1 MVPEKIRNVVLVGH
15 GGAGKTSLAEALLHV
30 AGATTR
36 VGRVEDGT
44 TVTDFEPE
52 ETDRQISLNVAV
64 ASCQWKGH
72 KINILD
78 APGYADFTGDALASL
93 RVADMAIFV
102 VSGVDGV
109 EVQTEALWQ
118 AAAERDIPRVVFVNK
133 LDRERSS
140 FSRTLAEL
148 NEAFGKRIAPIQLPI
163 GSEHDLSGLVRV
175 VSSRAFG
182 YDGSLIAS
190 EVDLPDDM
198 VDQVSEAHTT
208 LIEAVVETDDEMMER
223 YFEGE
228 EPSRPEII
236 KAVHEGMLEAEIFP
250 VLCGS
255 AGALIGI
262 DALADFIVEFGPN
275 PLEHVTPPL
284 ISGEL
289 EVSTD
294 GPTAAFVFKTH
305 SDPYVG
311 RISLF
316 RVFSG
321 SISLDDNLEN
331 STRGG
336 GSRMHNLF
344 FMQGKDHHDAPEI
357 VTGDIAAVAKLD
369 TVLAGDTLTS
379 VGSGVKI
386 KPVSFPK
393 PVMEVAIF
401 PKSSQDE
408 DKLSG
413 ALAKIGEEDPT
424 LSIERRAET
433 HETILS
439 GLGDAHLDVTA
450 ARISRK
456 FGVEIDTAVPTVP
469 YRESITATTE
479 AEGKHKKQSGGRGQF
494 GVAFVK
500 FAPLPRGSGYEFVN
514 AIKGG
519 SVPRQFIPA
528 VEKGVQ
534 EALVKGPLAG
544 YPVVDVQATLYDGK
558 YHSVDSDEMSFRMA
572 GIMSFRAAAPKLGAV
587 ILEPI
592 VEATIRVPEE
602 YMGDVIGDLN
612 AKRGRVLGMDS
623 EGRLR
628 VLTAEVPLGEMQRYA
643 VDLRSMTGG
652 RGNFEVEF
660 KRYDEMPNQE
670 AQKVIEAAKRDDS

>member
-1 MVPEKIRNVVLVGH
+1 MVPERIRNVVLVGH
-15 GGAGKTSLAEALLHV
+15 GSSGKTSLAEALLNT

-52 ETDRQISLNVAV
+52 ETERQISLNVAV
-64 ASCQWKGH
+64 ASCEWKGH

-78 APGYADFTGDALASL
+78 TPGYADFTGDALAAL

-109 EVQTEALWQ
+109 EVQTEALWRA
-118 AAAERDIPRVVFVNK
+118 AAAENLPRVVFINK

-140 FSRTLAEL
+140 FGRTLAQLSET
-148 NEAFGKRIAPIQLPI
+148 FGKRIAPIQLPI
-163 GSEHDLSGLVRV
+163 GSEHDLKGIVRV

-182 YDGSLIAS
+182 YEGSAIAS
-190 EVDLPDDM
+190 QIDLPEDM
-198 VDQVSEAHTT
+198 VDTVSAAHTT

-228 EPSRPEII
+228 EPSREQII
-236 KAVHEGMLEAEIFP
+236 ASVHSGMLEGEIFP

-262 DALADFIVEFGPN
+262 DTLADFIVDFGPN
-275 PLEHVTPPL
+275 PLEHATPPME
-284 ISGEL
+284 SGEL
-289 EVSTD
+289 SVSAE
-294 GPTAAFVFKTH
+294 GPASAFVFKTH

-321 SISLDDNLEN
+321 SVKLDDNLEN
-331 STRGG
+331 SARSSNG
-336 GSRMHNLF
+336 RMHNLF
-344 FMQGKDHHDAPEI
+344 FMQGKDHHDAQEV

-369 TVLAGDTLTS
+369 NVLAGDTLVTP
-379 VGSGVKI
+379 GSGIRV
-386 KPVSFPK
+386 KPVEFPN
-393 PVMEVAIF
+393 PVMSVAIF

-413 ALAKIGEEDPT
+413 ALQKIVEEDPT
-424 LSIERRAET
+424 LNVERRPET
-433 HETILS
+433 HETVLS

-450 ARISRK
+450 ARIARK
-456 FGVEIDTAVPTVP
+456 FGVEIDTAIPTVP
-469 YRESITATTE
+469 YRESITATTN

-500 FAPLPRGSGYEFVN
+500 FGPLPRGTGFEFVN
-514 AIKGG
+514 ATKGG

-528 VEKGVQ
+528 VEKGVR
-534 EALVKGPLAG
+534 EALAKGPLAG

-572 GIMSFRAAAPKLGAV
+572 GIMAFRAASANLGAI

-602 YMGDVIGDLN
+602 YMGDVIGDIN

-623 EGRLR
+623 EGHLR
-628 VLTAEVPLGEMQRYA
+628 VVTAEVPLGEMQRYA

-652 RGNFEVEF
+652 RGYFSMEF
-660 KRYDEMPNQE
+660 RRYDEMPHQE
-670 AQKVIEAAKRDDS
+670 AQKVIEAARKEDS

>member
-1 MVPEKIRNVVLVGH
+1 VVPERIRNVVLVGH
-15 GGAGKTSLAEALLHV
+15 GGAGKTSLAEALLNT

-52 ETDRQISLNVAV
+52 EIERQISLNVAV
-64 ASCQWKGH
+64 ASCEWKGH

-78 APGYADFTGDALASL
+78 TPGYADFTGDALAAL

-109 EVQTEALWQ
+109 EVQTEALWR
-118 AAAERDIPRVVFVNK
+118 AAEEENIPRVVFISK

-140 FSRTLAEL
+140 FQRTLTNLTET
-148 NEAFGKRIAPIQLPI
+148 FGKRIAPIQLPI
-163 GSEHDLSGLVRV
+163 GSEQNLTGIVRV
-175 VSSRAFG
+175 VSNRAFG
-182 YDGSLIAS
+182 YDGGALSKEI
-190 EVDLPDDM
+190 DLPDDL
-198 VDQVSEAHTT
+198 VDEVSQSHTT

-228 EPSRPEII
+228 EPSRDQII
-236 KAVHEGMLEAEIFP
+236 SSVHTGMLAGEIFP

-255 AGALIGI
+255 AGSLIGI
-262 DALADFIVEFGPN
+262 DTLADFIVEFGPN
-275 PLEHVTPPL
+275 PLEHAAPPME
-284 ISGEL
+284 SGEL
-289 EVSTD
+289 SVSAD
-294 GPTAAFVFKTH
+294 GSVAAYVFKTH

-321 SISLDDNLEN
+321 SVKVDDNLEN
-331 STRGG
+331 ATRSGTG
-336 GSRMHNLF
+336 RMHNLF
-344 FMQGKDHHDAPEI
+344 FMKGKEHHDAEEV
-357 VTGDIAAVAKLD
+357 VTGDIAAIAKLNN
-369 TVLAGDTLTS
+369 VLAGDTLVTP
-379 VGSGVKI
+379 GSGIRI
-386 KPVSFPK
+386 KPISFPN
-393 PVMEVAIF
+393 PVMSVAIF

-413 ALAKIGEEDPT
+413 ALQKVTEEDPT
-424 LSIERRAET
+424 LAVERRRET
-433 HETILS
+433 HETVLS
-439 GLGDAHLDVTA
+439 GLGDNHLDVTA

-469 YRESITATTE
+469 YRESITATTD

-500 FAPLPRGSGYEFVN
+500 FAPLPRGTGFEFVN
-514 AIKGG
+514 ATKGG

-572 GIMSFRAAAPKLGAV
+572 GIMAFRAAAPKLGAV

-592 VEATIRVPEE
+592 VEARIRVPEE
-602 YMGDVIGDLN
+602 FMGDVIGDLN

-623 EGRLR
+623 EGHLR
-628 VLTAEVPLGEMQRYA
+628 VVTAEVPLGEMQRYA

-652 RGNFEVEF
+652 RGFFEMEF
-660 KRYDEMPNQE
+660 TRYDEMPNQE
-670 AQKVIEAAKRDDS
+670 AQRVINAARKDES

>member
-1 MVPEKIRNVVLVGH
+1 MVPERIRNVVLVGH
-15 GGAGKTSLAEALLHV
+15 GGAGKTSLAEALLNV

-44 TVTDFEPE
+44 TVTDFDPE
-52 ETDRQISLNVAV
+52 EIERQISLNVGV
-64 ASCQWKGH
+64 ASCEWKGH

-78 APGYADFTGDALASL
+78 APGYADFVGDALAAL

-102 VSGVDGV
+102 VSAVDGV
-109 EVQTEALWQ
+109 EVQTEALWR
-118 AAAERDIPRVVFVNK
+118 AATEEKIPRVVFINK

-140 FSRTLAEL
+140 FQRTLADL
-148 NEAFGKRIAPIQLPI
+148 TATFGKRIAPIQLPI
-163 GSEHDLSGLVRV
+163 GSEQNLSGIVRV
-175 VSSRAFG
+175 VSSRAFEYSG
-182 YDGSLIAS
+182 SAIASLI
-190 EVDLPDDM
+190 DLPDDLI
-198 VDQVSEAHTT
+198 DAVSQAHTT

-228 EPSRPEII
+228 EPSRDQII
-236 KAVHEGMLEAEIFP
+236 SAVHAGMLEGEIFP

-255 AGALIGI
+255 AGSSVGI
-262 DALADFIVEFGPN
+262 DFLADFIVEFGPN
-275 PLEHVTPPL
+275 PLEHAAPPME
-284 ISGEL
+284 SGEL
-289 EVSTD
+289 VVSAD
-294 GPTAAFVFKTH
+294 GPATAFVFKTH

-321 SISLDDNLEN
+321 SVKVDDNLEN
-331 STRGG
+331 ATRS
-336 GSRMHNLF
+336 GSGRMHNLF
-344 FMQGKDHHDAPEI
+344 FMQGKDHHDAKEI

-369 TVLAGDTLTS
+369 TVLAGDTLVTP
-379 VGSGVKI
+379 GSGIRI

-393 PVMEVAIF
+393 PVMSVAIF
-401 PKSSQDE
+401 PRSAHDE

-413 ALAKIGEEDPT
+413 ALQKVTEEDPT
-424 LSIERRAET
+424 LAVERRPET
-433 HETILS
+433 HETVLS
-439 GLGDAHLDVTA
+439 GLGDNHIDVTS

-469 YRESITATTE
+469 YRESITATVD

-500 FAPLPRGSGYEFVN
+500 FAPLPHGTGFEFVN
-514 AIKGG
+514 ATKGG

-534 EALVKGPLAG
+534 EALLKGPLAG

-572 GIMSFRAAAPKLGAV
+572 GIMAFRAAAPKLGAV

-592 VEATIRVPEE
+592 VEARIRVPEE
-602 YMGDVIGDLN
+602 FMGDVIGDIN
-612 AKRGRVLGMDS
+612 AKRGRVLGMDA
-623 EGRLR
+623 EGHLR
-628 VLTAEVPLGEMQRYA
+628 VVTAEAPLGEMQRYS

-652 RGNFEVEF
+652 RGFFEMKF
-660 KRYDEMPNQE
+660 TRYEEMPHQE
-670 AQKVIEAAKRDDS
+670 AQKVIDAARQDES

>member
-1 MVPEKIRNVVLVGH
+1 MVPERIRNVVLVGH
-15 GGAGKTSLAEALLHV
+15 GGAGKTSLAEALLNV
-30 AGATTR
+30 TGATTR

-52 ETDRQISLNVAV
+52 ETERQISLNVAV
-64 ASCQWKGH
+64 ASCEWKGH

-78 APGYADFTGDALASL
+78 SPGYADFIGDALAAL

-109 EVQTEALWQ
+109 EVQTEALWR
-118 AAAERDIPRVVFVNK
+118 AAAEENIPRVVFINK

-140 FSRTLAEL
+140 FQRTLAQLTET
-148 NEAFGKRIAPIQLPI
+148 FGKRIAPIQLPI
-163 GSEHDLSGLVRV
+163 GSEQNLTGIVRV

-182 YDGSLIAS
+182 YDGGSVAKQI
-190 EVDLPDDM
+190 DLPEDM
-198 VDQVSEAHTT
+198 VEIVSDAHTT
-208 LIEAVVETDDEMMER
+208 LIEAVVETDDEMMEK

-228 EPSRPEII
+228 EPSREQVIET
-236 KAVHEGMLEAEIFP
+236 VHTGMLEGEIFP
-250 VLCGS
+250 VLCGA
-255 AGALIGI
+255 AGAMIGV
-262 DALADFIVEFGPN
+262 DTLADFIVDFGPN
-275 PLEHVTPPL
+275 PLEHATPPMDE
-284 ISGEL
+284 GEL
-289 EVSTD
+289 EVSAD
-294 GPTAAFVFKTH
+294 GPATAYVFKTH

-321 SISLDDNLEN
+321 SVKHDDNLEN
-331 STRGG
+331 ASRSGTG
-336 GSRMHNLF
+336 RMHNLF
-344 FMQGKDHHDAPEI
+344 FMQGKDHRDAEEV

-369 TVLAGDTLTS
+369 SVLAGDTLVS
-379 VGSGVKI
+379 PGAGLRI
-386 KPVSFPK
+386 KPISFPN
-393 PVMEVAIF
+393 PVMSVAIF

-413 ALAKIGEEDPT
+413 ALQKVVEEDPT
-424 LSIERRAET
+424 LNVERRKET
-433 HETILS
+433 HETVLS
-439 GLGDAHLDVTA
+439 GLGDNHLDVTA

-456 FGVEIDTAVPTVP
+456 FGVEIDTAIPTVP
-469 YRESITATTE
+469 YRESITATTD

-500 FAPLPRGSGYEFVN
+500 FAPLPRGTGFEFVN
-514 AIKGG
+514 ATKGG

-528 VEKGVQ
+528 VEKGVL
-534 EALVKGPLAG
+534 EALTKGPLAG

-572 GIMSFRAAAPKLGAV
+572 GIMAFRAASPKLGAV

-592 VEATIRVPEE
+592 VEARIRVPED
-602 YMGDVIGDLN
+602 YMGDVIGDIN

-623 EGRLR
+623 EGHLR
-628 VLTAEVPLGEMQRYA
+628 VVTAEVPLGEMQRYA

-652 RGNFEVEF
+652 RGFFEMEF
-660 KRYDEMPNQE
+660 TRYDEMPHQE
-670 AQKVIEAAKRDDS
+670 AQKVIDAASKEDS

>member
-1 MVPEKIRNVVLVGH
+1 MVPERIRNVVLVGH

-52 ETDRQISLNVAV
+52 ETERQISLNVAV
-64 ASCQWKGH
+64 ASCEWKGH

-78 APGYADFTGDALASL
+78 APGYADFIGDALAAL

-102 VSGVDGV
+102 VSAVDGV
-109 EVQTEALWQ
+109 EVQTEALWR
-118 AAAERDIPRVVFVNK
+118 AASDEHIPRVVFVNK

-140 FSRTLAEL
+140 FQRTLTQLSET
-148 NEAFGKRIAPIQLPI
+148 FGKRIAPIQLPI
-163 GSEHDLSGLVRV
+163 GSETDLKGLVRV
-175 VSSRAFG
+175 VSNRAFG
-182 YDGSLIAS
+182 YDGGFIAS
-190 EVDLPDDM
+190 QIDLPSELADL
-198 VDQVSEAHTT
+198 VSDAHTT
-208 LIEAVVETDDEMMER
+208 LIEAVVETDDAMMER

-228 EPSRPEII
+228 EPTRDQII
-236 KAVHEGMLEAEIFP
+236 GSVHRGMLEGEIFP

-255 AGALIGI
+255 ASGLIGI
-262 DALADFIVEFGPN
+262 DILADFIVEFGPN
-275 PLEHVTPPL
+275 PLEHSAPPMEE
-284 ISGEL
+284 GQL
-289 EVSTD
+289 EVTAG
-294 GPTAAFVFKTH
+294 GPATAYVFKTH

-321 SISLDDNLEN
+321 SVKVDDNLEN
-331 STRGG
+331 TSRGG
-336 GSRMHNLF
+336 QGRMHNLF
-344 FMQGKDHHDAPEI
+344 FMQGKDHHDARE
-357 VTGDIAAVAKLD
+357 VTTGDIAAVAKLD
-369 TVLAGDTLTS
+369 SLLAGDTLVTP
-379 VGSGVKI
+379 GAGVRI
-386 KPVSFPK
+386 KPVNFPT
-393 PVMEVAIF
+393 PVISLAVF

-413 ALAKIGEEDPT
+413 ALQKMVEEDPT
-424 LSIERRAET
+424 LSVERRPET
-433 HETILS
+433 HETVLS

-450 ARISRK
+450 ARINRK
-456 FGVEIDTAVPTVP
+456 FGVEIDTATPTVP
-469 YRESITATTE
+469 YRESITASTE

-500 FAPLPRGSGYEFVN
+500 FAPLPRGSGFEFIN
-514 AIKGG
+514 ATKGG

-572 GIMSFRAAAPKLGAV
+572 GILAFRAAAPNLGAI

-592 VEATIRVPEE
+592 MEARIRVPEE
-602 YMGDVIGDLN
+602 YMGDVIGDIN

-623 EGRLR
+623 DGHLR
-628 VLTAEVPLGEMQRYA
+628 VVTAEVPLGEMQRYA

-652 RGNFEVEF
+652 RGFFEMKF
-660 KRYDEMPNQE
+660 TRYDEMPNQE
-670 AQKVIEAAKRDDS
+670 ARKVIDAAREDES

>member
-1 MVPEKIRNVVLVGH
+1 MVPERIRNVVLVGH
-15 GGAGKTSLAEALLHV
+15 GGAGKTSLAEALLNV
-30 AGATTR
+30 TGATTR

-52 ETDRQISLNVAV
+52 ETERHISLNVAV
-64 ASCQWKGH
+64 ASCEWKGH

-78 APGYADFTGDALASL
+78 APGYADFTGDALAAL

-109 EVQTEALWQ
+109 EVQTEALWR
-118 AAAERDIPRVVFVNK
+118 AAAEENLPRVVFINK
-133 LDRERSS
+133 LDRERAS
-140 FSRTLAEL
+140 FQRTLDEL
-148 NEAFGKRIAPIQLPI
+148 TETFGKRIAPIQLPI
-163 GSEHDLSGLVRV
+163 GSEQNLKGLVRV
-175 VSSRAFG
+175 VSNRAFG
-182 YDGSLIAS
+182 YDGGSIAK
-190 EVDLPDDM
+190 EIDVPADM
-198 VDQVSEAHTT
+198 ADVVSETHTT

-228 EPSRPEII
+228 EPSREQII
-236 KAVHEGMLEAEIFP
+236 ESIHSGMLEGEIFP

-262 DALADFIVEFGPN
+262 DTLADFIVEFGPN
-275 PLEHVTPPL
+275 PLEHAAP
-284 ISGEL
+284 SMDEGEL
-289 EVSTD
+289 TVSAE
-294 GPTAAFVFKTH
+294 GPATAFVFKTH

-321 SISLDDNLEN
+321 TINLDDNLDN
-331 STRGG
+331 ATRGG
-336 GSRMHNLF
+336 SGRMHNLF
-344 FMQGKDHHDAPEI
+344 FMQGKDHRDAKEV

-369 TVLAGDTLTS
+369 SVLAGDTLVS
-379 VGSGVKI
+379 PGSKLRI
-386 KPVSFPK
+386 KPVRFPN
-393 PVMEVAIF
+393 PVMSVAIF

-413 ALAKIGEEDPT
+413 ALQKIVEEDPT
-424 LSIERRAET
+424 LLVERRPET
-433 HETILS
+433 NETVLS
-439 GLGDAHLDVTA
+439 GLGDTHIDVTA
-450 ARISRK
+450 ARIARK
-456 FGVEIDTAVPTVP
+456 FGVEIDTATPTVP
-469 YRESITATTE
+469 YRESITGTTE

-500 FAPLPRGSGYEFVN
+500 FAPLPRGTGFEFVD

-534 EALVKGPLAG
+534 EALEKGPLAG

-572 GIMSFRAAAPKLGAV
+572 GILAFRAAAPKLGAV

-592 VEATIRVPEE
+592 VEARIRVPEE
-602 YMGDVIGDLN
+602 YMGDVIGDIN
-612 AKRGRVLGMDS
+612 SKRGRVLGMDS
-623 EGRLR
+623 EGHLR
-628 VLTAEVPLGEMQRYA
+628 VVTAEVPLGEMQRYA

-652 RGNFEVEF
+652 RGFFEMEF
-660 KRYDEMPNQE
+660 KRYEEMPHQE
-670 AQKVIEAAKRDDS
+670 AQKVIEAARTEES

>member
-1 MVPEKIRNVVLVGH
+1 MVPERIRNVVLVGH
-15 GGAGKTSLAEALLHV
+15 GGAGKTSLAEALLNT

-52 ETDRQISLNVAV
+52 EIERQISLSVAV
-64 ASCQWKGH
+64 ASCEWKGH

-78 APGYADFTGDALASL
+78 TPGYADFTGDALAAL

-109 EVQTEALWQ
+109 EVQTEALWR
-118 AAAERDIPRVVFVNK
+118 AAAEENIPRVVFISK

-140 FSRTLAEL
+140 FQRTLTEL
-148 NEAFGKRIAPIQLPI
+148 TEIFGKRIAPIQLPI
-163 GSEHDLSGLVRV
+163 GSEQNLTGIVRV

-182 YDGSLIAS
+182 YDGGAIAQ
-190 EVDLPDDM
+190 EIDLPDNLLDE
-198 VDQVSEAHTT
+198 VSQAHTT

-228 EPSRPEII
+228 EPSRDQII
-236 KAVHEGMLEAEIFP
+236 SSVHTGMLEGEIFP

-255 AGALIGI
+255 AGSLIGI
-262 DALADFIVEFGPN
+262 DILADFIVEFGPN
-275 PLEHVTPPL
+275 PLEHAAPPME
-284 ISGEL
+284 SGEL
-289 EVSTD
+289 AVSTD
-294 GPTAAFVFKTH
+294 GPATAYVFKTH

-321 SISLDDNLEN
+321 SVKVDDNLEN
-331 STRGG
+331 ATRSGNG
-336 GSRMHNLF
+336 RMHNLF
-344 FMQGKDHHDAPEI
+344 FMKGKDHHDAKEV
-357 VTGDIAAVAKLD
+357 VTGDIAAIAKLNN
-369 TVLAGDTLTS
+369 VLAGDTLVTP
-379 VGSGVKI
+379 GSGICI
-386 KPVSFPK
+386 KPISFPT
-393 PVMEVAIF
+393 PVMSVAIF

-413 ALAKIGEEDPT
+413 ALQKVIEEDPT
-424 LSIERRAET
+424 LAVERRRET
-433 HETILS
+433 HETVLS
-439 GLGDAHLDVTA
+439 GLGDNHLDVTA

-469 YRESITATTE
+469 YRESITATTD

-500 FAPLPRGSGYEFVN
+500 FSPLPRGTGFEFVN
-514 AIKGG
+514 ATKGG

-572 GIMSFRAAAPKLGAV
+572 GIMAFRAAAPKLGAV

-592 VEATIRVPEE
+592 VEARIRVPEE
-602 YMGDVIGDLN
+602 FMGDVIGDLN

-623 EGRLR
+623 EGHLR
-628 VLTAEVPLGEMQRYA
+628 VVTAEVPLGEMQRYA

-652 RGNFEVEF
+652 RGFFEMEF
-660 KRYDEMPNQE
+660 TRYDEMPNQE
-670 AQKVIEAAKRDDS
+670 AQKVINAAREDES